1 MTRRNRTAWIAA
13 VCVAMVAGWS
23 VLTGPAAFSQSTPSG
38 TLRIAE
44 GIYPETLNAERST
57 VQDTLNVD
65 TQINEPLMNF
75 NYKTHEILPNL
86 ALTWKLT
93 NPTTWVFELRQGV
106 TFTNGEPFNADV
118 AAWNINWV
126 LDPANKA
133 PLTTDLALVQ
143 SAKATGPY
151 TMEVTTKQAFPN
163 LPLALTRLY
172 LLPEKYMQTAGL
184 DGFQKQPI
192 GSGPYEFVSATNGQ
206 DVMLKANPH
215 YWGKAPAIANVTF
228 YAIPQDAQRANA
240 LTTGEVDMANHLT
253 PDLAP
258 QFASHPNIG
267 VVAIPSLRLMF
278 VILDTTQPGP
288 LQNTKVRLALNYAID
303 KQAIVKDLLR
313 GDGKPLN
320 GQPLSPEYFGY
331 DPTLKAFPYNP
342 TLAKQMLAEAG
353 YAGPALHLEFYAP
366 QGRYTDDAEIAKAIA
381 GQLQAIGAQVNLH
394 VYDWGTFIT
403 QFVQKKLG
411 PMILIGYSTQPD
423 ADFQLGI
430 VRCGQVYSYYC
441 STDFDALLNKATG
454 TLDNKARQALYQQAD
469 LIMHNDVPYIY
480 LHQEYTIWGV
490 SKTVQGFVPLPDERV
505 DLTGVSV
512 H

>member
-1 MTRRNRTAWIAA
+1 MRKTVRLAT
-13 VCVAMVAGWS
+13 VLVVLVALWGVLAG
-23 VLTGPAAFSQSTPSG
+23 TAAFSQNAASG
-38 TLRIAE
+38 TLRIAQ
-44 GIYPETLNAERST
+44 GIYPETLNAGRST

-86 ALTWKLT
+86 ALSWKLS
-93 NPTTWVFELRQGV
+93 NPTTWVIQLREGV
-106 TFTNGEPFNADV
+106 TFTNGEPFNAEV
-118 AAWNINWV
+118 AAWNVNWV

-151 TMEVTTKQAFPN
+151 TMEVVSKQPFPN

-172 LLPEKYMQTAGL
+172 LLPEKYMQTAGA
-184 DGFQKQPI
+184 DGFAKQPI

-206 DVMLKANPH
+206 SVALKANPH
-215 YWGKAPAIANVTF
+215 YWGHAPEIANVTF
-228 YAIPQDAQRANA
+228 YAIPQAAQRANA
-240 LTTGEVDMANHLT
+240 LATGEVEMANHLT
-253 PDLAP
+253 PDLLP
-258 QFASHPNIG
+258 LLTSHPNIAIA
-267 VVAIPSLRLMF
+267 AIPSLRLMF
-278 VILDTTQPGP
+278 VVLDTTKPGP
-288 LQNTKVRLALNYAID
+288 LQNTKVRLALNYAVD

-313 GDGKPLN
+313 GYGRPLP
-320 GQPLSPEYFGY
+320 GQPLSPEYFGF
-331 DPTLKAFPYNP
+331 DGTLKAFPYNP

-353 YAGPALHLEFYAP
+353 YPGSALHLEFYAP
-366 QGRYTDDAEIAKAIA
+366 QGRYTNDAEIAKAIT
-381 GQLQAIGAQVNLH
+381 GQLQAIGVQVTLH
-394 VYDWGTFIT
+394 VFDWGTFIT
-403 QFVQKKLG
+403 QFLQKKLG
-411 PMILIGYSTQPD
+411 PMVFIGYSTQPD

-454 TLDNKARQALYQQAD
+454 TVDNTARQALYRQAD
-469 LIMHNDVPYIY
+469 LIMHNTAPYIF

-490 SKTVQGFVPLPDERV
+490 SKTVRGFAPLPDERV